1 MIKRTLEISGAG
13 NYLRVE
19 NNTLVIENEERGS
32 TPVPLEDIGLVL
44 FDHAQVRYTHCAI
57 TALAEAGAA
66 VVFCGQDHH
75 PVGLLLPLAGN
86 QLHTERLR
94 SQVDIGKVLAKQ
106 LWQRI
111 VQKKLQNQAANLAS
125 SDPARRRLETLAA
138 TVRSGDP
145 DNCEA
150 QGASIYFTA
159 LFGKEFR
166 RDREGAPPN
175 NLLNY
180 GYMALR
186 ASVARAICL
195 TGLHPALGLYHR
207 HRNNPFCLADDLMEP
222 YRPYVDR
229 LVKKLD
235 KAGLERIDTRTKRE
249 LLQILAA
256 PVQLRRGKGPLLV
269 AVQKSAASLAQSIL
283 DGKENLNLPS
293 L

>member
-1 MIKRTLEISGAG
+1 MIKRTLEISGGG

-19 NNTLVIENEERGS
+19 NNALVIENEERGATS
-32 TPVPLEDIGLVL
+32 VPLEDIGLVL
-44 FDHAQVRYTHCAI
+44 LDHAQVRYTHCAI
-57 TALAEAGAA
+57 TALAEEGAA
-66 VVFCGQDHH
+66 LVFCGQDHH

-94 SQVDIGKVLAKQ
+94 AQVDIGKVLMKQ

-111 VQKKLQNQAANLAS
+111 VQKKLQNQAANLETGN
-125 SDPARRRLETLAA
+125 PARKRLETLAS

-159 LFGKEFR
+159 LFGKDFR
-166 RDREGAPPN
+166 RDRDGPPPN

-195 TGLHPALGLYHR
+195 TGLHPALGLHHR

-229 LVKKLD
+229 LVKRLNN
-235 KAGLERIDTRTKRE
+235 AGFDQIDTRAKRE
-249 LLQILAA
+249 LLQLLAT
-256 PVQLRRGKGPLLV
+256 PVQLRKGKGPLLV
-269 AVQKSAASLAQSIL
+269 GVHKSAASLAQSIL
-283 DGKENLNLPS
+283 EGKEVLNLPS